1 MVVVVL
7 TAAAEVDGVVA
18 LCVVGIDAVV
28 ISSCSFCSC
37 CCCFY
42 LAIAVHDFVAPA
54 KYFLNNYILL
64 QRLCSK
70 LSCEKN
76 KLTIL

>member
-7 TAAAEVDGVVA
+7 TAAAEVDGVAA

-28 ISSCSFCSC
+28 ISS
-37 CCCFY
+37 CCFY